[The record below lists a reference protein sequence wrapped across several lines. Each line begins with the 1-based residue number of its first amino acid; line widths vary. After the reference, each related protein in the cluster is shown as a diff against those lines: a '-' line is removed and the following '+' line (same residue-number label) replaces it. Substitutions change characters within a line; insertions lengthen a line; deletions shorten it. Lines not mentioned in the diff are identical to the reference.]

1 MGVKNTMLD
10 LNDHLFAE
18 LERLGDEELTTEQLK
33 AECMRAKAISE
44 VAKQVVANAANVL
57 KAAEFNAEY
66 GRGEAPRILVGDD
79 PKKAQEL
86 LQLRLG
92 AEA

>member
-33 AECMRAKAISE
+33 TECMRAKAISD
-44 VAKQVVANAANVL
+44 VAKQVVANASNVL
-57 KAAEFNAEY
+57 KAAEFNAEH
-66 GRGEAPRILVGDD
+66 GNRVPRILIGDR
-79 PKKAQEL
+79 PRQAES
-86 LQLRLG
+86 LRL
-92 AEA
+92 EARS